1 MKELIEFSLFLWW
14 RSRFRKYQSF
24 YKAKVI
30 RDRRTGKTK
39 GYGFVSIMDPNDFL
53 KALKEMN
60 NKYIGNRPV
69 KLKASNWKV
78 FLSLFRIENMTQA
91 KTTLNRILGNKK
103 KNELFIEF

>member
-1 MKELIEFSLFLWW
+1 
-14 RSRFRKYQSF
+14 
-24 YKAKVI
+24 
-30 RDRRTGKTK
+30 
-39 GYGFVSIMDPNDFL
+39 
-53 KALKEMN
+53 MN

>member
-1 MKELIEFSLFLWW
+1 
-14 RSRFRKYQSF
+14 
-24 YKAKVI
+24 
-30 RDRRTGKTK
+30 
-39 GYGFVSIMDPNDFL
+39 MDPNDFL